1 MEVLVTHNGTTAY
14 MNAWNQI
21 YSGSA
26 ALATITASVISGNV
40 VLTATSAGERDIKF
54 IMYRVLLSDSEVN
67 SSSTYTN
74 VIGATT
80 VTTSPTTLDTFST
93 SSYVGANYIVVSY
106 NSGNS
111 RASISE
117 VFVASDGTTA
127 SVSSWAVDSNSGSNQ
142 LSFTATCAGGTVT
155 LSATSASTGSTTVN
169 AYRTHLG
176 RAAAAS
182 SYKVIDSW
190 ALGSYRAAK
199 YIIAIK
205 GTDIG
210 QFDSVEAT
218 IVHNGTDA
226 YISTY
231 NLVQTGSTY
240 AAPGMITLS
249 ADVSGSLVRL
259 KGVSNGEKNMRV
271 TAVRHRIPI

>member
-1 MEVLVTHNGTTAY
+1 
-14 MNAWNQI
+14 
-21 YSGSA
+21 
-26 ALATITASVISGNV
+26 
-40 VLTATSAGERDIKF
+40 
-54 IMYRVLLSDSEVN
+54 
-67 SSSTYTN
+67 
-74 VIGATT
+74 
-80 VTTSPTTLDTFST
+80 
-93 SSYVGANYIVVSY
+93 
-106 NSGNS
+106 
-111 RASISE
+111 
-117 VFVASDGTTA
+117 
-127 SVSSWAVDSNSGSNQ
+127 
-142 LSFTATCAGGTVT
+142 
-155 LSATSASTGSTTVN
+155 
-169 AYRTHLG
+169 
-176 RAAAAS
+176 
-182 SYKVIDSW
+182 VIDSW